1 MSMDF
6 NKYTEK
12 AQEMLMITQ
21 AIMQRFQNTQLDTDH
36 LLLAML
42 EQPDGTIPSVLESMK
57 VDVVQ
62 LANSVKNSLTRMPKV
77 TGGAAGGQM
86 QIYPTPAAQRVLGE
100 LAGAEAQKMKD
111 EYIAT
116 EHVLLAILAKAARR
130 RRASCASSS

>member
-42 EQPDGTIPSVLESMK
+42 EQPDGTVPSVLESMK

-62 LANSVKNSLTRMPKV
+62 LARTR
-77 TGGAAGGQM
+77 
-86 QIYPTPAAQRVLGE
+86 
-100 LAGAEAQKMKD
+100 
-111 EYIAT
+111 
-116 EHVLLAILAKAARR
+116 
-130 RRASCASSS
+130 